1 MTNTNRDSSSHAV
14 DNGTRRPTDLRSQV
28 TMVPP
33 VGQTTMNPGETKPS
47 QPTVVCPSALPL
59 PFTAGQYTATE
70 ILAQGGMS
78 TTYFG
83 HLTSD
88 DSQEVV
94 IKIPDIS
101 SPRTVEL
108 FENECKILT
117 ELHHPNIVPVLE
129 TGSLRSPGGNSY
141 PFMVMKYIA
150 GQTLRQKIDT
160 QGKISWGEAV
170 VLLDDIGGALQY
182 LFENHFCH
190 RDVKPANI
198 VFDTDTKHWI
208 LVDFGI
214 AKSEQNNIMA
224 TMTMAGQD
232 SGTWD
237 YMPPEQL
244 EGKVVDIRCDI
255 YALGTVVWEALIGK
269 VPRRGTKLPSAL
281 RDDLPADVDVLIAK
295 MVEHDP
301 EDRYQTPAELLDAL
315 HSGAKKVEDWK
326 KRKTE
331 LRKFT
336 RYSMIAVSI
345 LITIAVVW
353 IIGDFVAVAKA
364 KEIYEK
370 NQSSATIALRELKK
384 VAAKTPFFW
393 GKRYFDKTIP
403 DLQKKANDEL
413 NRMREQYS
421 AIKAKSKQE
430 DGSDDDLES
439 GRVACENFVRTW
451 GKIFEDTE
459 EVSYADRQGKRLGEI
474 LRCRNAIAEAEK
486 ITAKCEKGKADFR
499 KALSL
504 CREIE
509 PSLTFDDLKQ
519 KMSENIAALK
529 NAAIT
534 NAIELADEMCATGSG
549 ESIFNAYRHL
559 LDVKS
564 YAGEDNRLSQKM
576 DDVDDRFWN
585 YCSTKAQAEVKNNR
599 FANARNNAEHYGR
612 LGKQL
617 GMTRNILKLD
627 RFLKTI
633 AEAEETYDWN
643 ETVNIA
649 DKYLE
654 DNAFKPALDRIE
666 RFAKKYPN
674 TKMDVAGA
682 KKIVADRFAGH
693 IISTNGTLDDCQEQ
707 FDIFAGLFSMQNENI
722 PALQKKLCQRVRQ
735 EIVDIM
741 RSSSTKTELLAQIK
755 YTKCTANQTRYLKR
769 LKKYAMDFA
778 ADPEKSEH
786 LWYRFAH
793 LYQRPPDGIN
803 PEKKTVYWV
812 TITDFSYHMSD
823 SDYKEY
829 KGKNDADIRIII
841 KGNAADCEYS
851 IDAPTNQQDW
861 SVSTVN
867 GKKIIFWVDTKK
879 GPVCAG
885 IEDADMLDCGPKR
898 LVNFNSSQFSRSGET
913 SYTFDSGTKISIKW
927 TTI

>member
-1 MTNTNRDSSSHAV
+1 
-14 DNGTRRPTDLRSQV
+14 
-28 TMVPP
+28 
-33 VGQTTMNPGETKPS
+33 
-47 QPTVVCPSALPL
+47 
-59 PFTAGQYTATE
+59 
-70 ILAQGGMS
+70 MS
-78 TTYFG
+78 TTYVG

-129 TGSLRSPGGNSY
+129 TGSLCSPGGNSY

-198 VFDTDTKHWI
+198 VFDTETGHWI

-281 RDDLPADVDVLIAK
+281 RDDLPKDVDVLIAK

-353 IIGDFVAVAKA
+353 IIGDFVAIAKA
-364 KEIYEK
+364 KEIYEQNK
-370 NQSSATIALRELKK
+370 SSATIALRELNN
-384 VAAKTPFFW
+384 VAAKMPFFW
-393 GKRYFDKTIP
+393 GKRYLDKTISE
-403 DLQKKANDEL
+403 LQKKANDEL
-413 NRMREQYS
+413 NKMREQYS

-439 GRVACENFVRTW
+439 GRVACENFVCTW
-451 GKIFEDTE
+451 GKIFEDAE
-459 EVSYADRQGKRLGEI
+459 EVNYAVRQGKRLGEI
-474 LRCRNAIAEAEK
+474 QRCRNAIAEAEK

-504 CREIE
+504 CQEIE

-519 KMSENIAALK
+519 KMSDHIAALK

-534 NAIELADEMCATGSG
+534 NAIELADNMCAAGSG

-564 YAGEDNRLSQKM
+564 YAGEDNRLSKKM

-654 DNAFKPALDRIE
+654 DNAFKLALDRIE

-707 FDIFAGLFSMQNENI
+707 FDTFAGLFSMQNENI
-722 PALQKKLCQRVRQ
+722 PALQKKLCARVRQ
-735 EIVDIM
+735 EIIDIM
-741 RSSSTKTELLAQIK
+741 RNSSAKAELLAQIK
-755 YTKCTANQTRYLKR
+755 YTKCTADQTRYLEV
-769 LKKYAMDFA
+769 LKKCAMDYA
-778 ADPEKSEH
+778 AEADPEKRPR

-793 LYQRPPDGIN
+793 SYQRPPDGIN
-803 PEKKTVYWV
+803 TEEKTVYLV

-823 SDYKEY
+823 SDYEKY
-829 KGKNDADIRIII
+829 KGRYDADIRIII

-851 IDAPTNQQDW
+851 IDAPTNQLDW